1 MEGVVHPE
9 SIGARWKVATFGQ
22 DEPFRISLPLTLEKL
37 FDSLP
42 RQKLMSV
49 PRYLALIS
57 PFVVMWD
64 YKWLQVQQIPGSHV
78 EGLREYRELQLI
90 VLITRFLAWATT
102 KYIQDALITTSI
114 TAFLGI
120 LSLIVSPTPNLY

>member
-1 MEGVVHPE
+1 MKLMEGFVHPE
-9 SIGARWKVATFGQ
+9 SIGARWKVVSFEQ
-22 DEPFRISLPLTLEKL
+22 NEPFRIYLPPTLERL

-42 RQKLMSV
+42 QEKMLSI

-64 YKWLQVQQIPGSHV
+64 YKWLQVQQIPGSTV
-78 EGLREYRELQLI
+78 EGLREYREVQLI
-90 VLITRFLAWATT
+90 VLITRFLAWAAT
-102 KYIQDALITTSI
+102 KYVKDALIIMPI

-120 LSLIVSPTPNLY
+120 LSLIVLPLH